1 MCSDD
6 TVAHC
11 SADVADIL
19 RAKHPPASFDAA
31 EIAAASDFE
40 PLVLADDAVYRAI
53 RSFPAGSSGGPDGF
67 RPQHMVDLIGCKET
81 GHDLLSLVTS
91 FVNLLLS
98 GKCPPRVVRI
108 LFGGRLIALRKKD
121 GGIRPI
127 AVGYYWRRL
136 VAKCANAY
144 GIELLAN
151 FFSPS
156 QLGVGVAGGCE
167 AAIHAARR
175 FLCEAPS
182 DYVLAKLD
190 FSNAFNC
197 LHRDTMLSAVA
208 ERLPQ
213 IYRFCHLSYSVPT
226 SLVFGEF
233 EIESREGA
241 QQGDPLGPLLF
252 CLTLQPV
259 LNDLHSP
266 WQRLKHGTAY
276 RHMSHHLHRWRLSS
290 AASRLSCS

>member
-1 MCSDD
+1 MPSTSSQDFIRGQ
-6 TVAHC
+6 
-11 SADVADIL
+11 AD
-19 RAKHPPASFDAA
+19 
-31 EIAAASDFE
+31 
-40 PLVLADDAVYRAI
+40 
-53 RSFPAGSSGGPDGF
+53 RS
-67 RPQHMVDLIGCKET
+67 PQ
-81 GHDLLSLVTS
+81 
-91 FVNLLLS
+91 
-98 GKCPPRVVRI
+98 
-108 LFGGRLIALRKKD
+108 KD

-144 GIELLAN
+144 GIDLLAN
-151 FFSPS
+151 FFSPG
-156 QLGVGVAGGCE
+156 QLGVGMAGGCE

-208 ERLPQ
+208 DQLPK
-213 IYRFCHLSYSVPT
+213 IYRFCHLAYSVAT

-233 EIESREGA
+233 EIESCEGA

-252 CLTLQPV
+252 CLALQPV
-259 LNDLHSP
+259 LNDLTCPLKIAFMDDVTLGGPSSVVAEAVDMVAEQGASLGLLLNRSKCKVIGSPEACSLPAFDRFSVVDVESACLLGAPLLRGLAMDHMLESKCVVLERAMSRLCLLAAQDALTIHSP
-266 WQRLKHGTAY
+266 SG
-276 RHMSHHLHRWRLSS
+276 HREP
-290 AASRLSCS
+290 CDP